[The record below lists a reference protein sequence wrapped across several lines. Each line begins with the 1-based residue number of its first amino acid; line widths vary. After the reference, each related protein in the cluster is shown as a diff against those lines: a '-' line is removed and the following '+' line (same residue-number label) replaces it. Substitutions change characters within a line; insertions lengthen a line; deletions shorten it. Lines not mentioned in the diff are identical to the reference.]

1 MRPILG
7 SDISHWDVPDMT
19 EPVAEAYELVERGV
33 ITDGDFR
40 DLTFVNP
47 VRLHATR
54 QSRLLR
60 GNRVRGRGR
69 DRARRGNGGALVA
82 QVLDPRLGTTAPTS
96 STPAR
101 RPGSI
106 RRTTTF
112 DSIRPNGLD
121 REVVQVGRARDL
133 YTAPDGTAVTIA
145 SARLDLTSAYT
156 DGPVVQSLRL
166 TPDAPGLD
174 ALIGRRAST
183 GFRAVIDEAV
193 DVPRGSLGYLL
204 LDEVPAA
211 TLVSGYAMACA
222 AERNDVDLERMKLQG
237 TQPRL
242 QVPDLCAGFQVGG
255 TMEASLDERG
265 LPPTLNGPVALS
277 VETADDEWS
286 WHEFDPLPAH
296 GMRRRRRLD
305 VSGDSL
311 VRVDVFF
318 RDSHMDAEGVERAV
332 HEYTVEVT
340 VDRASMRVVTC
351 EATPRVLPW
360 VECPEAAASAG
371 RLAGMPL
378 AGLRPD
384 VRAQFVGP
392 STCTHLNDV
401 LRGLEDVEWLVHELE
416 RSVAVDR

>member
-1 MRPILG
+1 M
-7 SDISHWDVPDMT
+7 
-19 EPVAEAYELVERGV
+19 
-33 ITDGDFR
+33 
-40 DLTFVNP
+40 
-47 VRLHATR
+47 
-54 QSRLLR
+54 
-60 GNRVRGRGR
+60 
-69 DRARRGNGGALVA
+69 
-82 QVLDPRLGTTAPTS
+82 S
-96 STPAR
+96 S
-101 RPGSI
+101 
-106 RRTTTF
+106 
-112 DSIRPNGLD
+112 
-121 REVVQVGRARDL
+121 
-133 YTAPDGTAVTIA
+133 
-145 SARLDLTSAYT
+145 
-156 DGPVVQSLRL
+156 
-166 TPDAPGLD
+166 
-174 ALIGRRAST
+174 
-183 GFRAVIDEAV
+183 
-193 DVPRGSLGYLL
+193 
-204 LDEVPAA
+204 
-211 TLVSGYAMACA
+211 
-222 AERNDVDLERMKLQG
+222 LEGMKLQG

-255 TMEASLDERG
+255 TMEASLDEQGR
-265 LPPTLNGPVALS
+265 PPILNGPVALS
-277 VETADDEWS
+277 VETPDDAWG

-305 VSGDSL
+305 VFGDAL
-311 VRVDVFF
+311 VHVDVFF

-332 HEYTVEVT
+332 HEYTVAVT